1 MDDSVKTNSQLM
13 DELATM
19 RKSMARLIQRVND
32 LEAAAAAHQQTEEKL
47 QLLSAERF
55 FQVFLSISSH
65 IYVTEVTENGWRQNL
80 YLSPDVEDLTGY
92 PKAKLMANWSFWS
105 SKIIHPDD
113 RAAAAVQAAQLALGQ
128 SSEVEYRLVR
138 ADGEIIWVRD
148 RAGVEV
154 MGASKIVYGAVTE
167 ITERKR
173 REAALT
179 KLLELSRTLVTLL
192 DPNPALD
199 QAIKLAVD
207 IVPVADRGSLQLLDE
222 EGKILYTVA
231 TNSPDENLKQT
242 ITFRPGEG
250 IAGYAL
256 ANNQPINVPD
266 VLADERFIPS
276 NLPLRFRSLLVAPL
290 VVKSRLLGTISLS
303 SEQVGA
309 FTSADET
316 LIQLIADQVAA
327 ALENARLFDS
337 HLQAEELRREHRF
350 LQATIDALA
359 AQIAI
364 LDENGRIMAVNA
376 SWRRFAEANHYPNP
390 DWGLGLNYLEVS
402 QAASGPNA
410 EEAPI
415 VAEGIRQVIAG
426 QQRQFY
432 LEYPAHSPFQ
442 KQWYGVRITRF
453 QNEGRI
459 WAVIAHE
466 DVTERRL
473 AEEAL
478 RESEEK
484 YRTLTHQLP
493 VGVYRA
499 TVTGKFVYANP
510 ALAAMLGYESV
521 LDLVKASAIDRFDN
535 PGEHEKL
542 LQKWTTSGGVS
553 FSEMKLRTKTGAKI
567 WVRDIGRAVFD
578 EKGEIRHIDGIVQD
592 ITEQKEAVEALQAS
606 EERFRS
612 LVQHSSDIIIVFDAE
627 GVVRYVSPPVER
639 ILGRKAE
646 KMIGQRMYS
655 YIHSEDVPSV
665 RTQLANATQQ
675 PGVGEPAEF
684 RLRHANG
691 NWVWMEAVGNNLLAD
706 PNMKGF
712 VVNARDVSQ
721 RRQAEEQLRLLA
733 TAVNSIEEGV
743 LITDTQPPPPGP
755 EIVFVNKGL
764 CQLTGHTQEELLGQ
778 TPHLFLG
785 PKTDQ
790 TLLDQLEGKLVSNQS
805 FSSETI
811 NYRRNG
817 SEYYAAWH
825 IAPVVNAAGQVT
837 HYVSIQRD
845 VTQLKSWEAQ
855 FLQMQKMEAVGRLA
869 GGVAHDFNN
878 LLTVIKGHSELLLY
892 NLDPQSPLRH
902 EVEQIEKAGE
912 QAASLIRQLL
922 IFSRQ
927 GVIQPKVL
935 NLNNIAIDTEKMLRR
950 LIGKDIRLLTALDPA
965 LRLIK
970 ADPGQMEQVMMN
982 LLINALDAMPHGGQ
996 LRIETANTL
1005 VNEPL
1010 FLQPMTVQP
1019 GSYAQLTVSD
1029 TGTGMD
1035 EETLS
1040 HIFEP
1045 FYTTKEQG
1053 KGTGLGLSTVYAI
1066 VTRMGGS
1073 IQVNSEMGQGTAF
1086 NIYLP
1091 CLSDIVLQESF
1102 RH

>member
-80 YLSPDVEDLTGY
+80 YLSPDVEELTGY
-92 PKAKLMANWSFWS
+92 PRAKLMSNWSFWS

-148 RAGVEV
+148 RAGVELV
-154 MGASKIVYGAVTE
+154 GTSKIVYGAVTE

-192 DPNPALD
+192 DPHPALD

-222 EGKILYTVA
+222 GGKILHTVA
-231 TNSPDENLKQT
+231 TNSPDENLQQT

-256 ANNQPINVPD
+256 ANNQPVNVPD
-266 VLADERFIPS
+266 VLADERFIRG

-316 LIQLIADQVAA
+316 LLQLIADQVAA

-376 SWRRFAEANHYPNP
+376 SWRRLAEANHYPNP

-410 EEAPI
+410 QEAPI

-442 KQWYGVRITRF
+442 KQWYGVRVTRF

-484 YRTLTHQLP
+484 YRTLTNQLP

-542 LQKWTTSGGVS
+542 LQKWTTSGGS
-553 FSEMKLRTKTGAKI
+553 
-567 WVRDIGRAVFD
+567 
-578 EKGEIRHIDGIVQD
+578 
-592 ITEQKEAVEALQAS
+592 
-606 EERFRS
+606 
-612 LVQHSSDIIIVFDAE
+612 
-627 GVVRYVSPPVER
+627 
-639 ILGRKAE
+639 
-646 KMIGQRMYS
+646 
-655 YIHSEDVPSV
+655 PSV
-665 RTQLANATQQ
+665 
-675 PGVGEPAEF
+675 
-684 RLRHANG
+684 
-691 NWVWMEAVGNNLLAD
+691 
-706 PNMKGF
+706 K
-712 VVNARDVSQ
+712 
-721 RRQAEEQLRLLA
+721 
-733 TAVNSIEEGV
+733 
-743 LITDTQPPPPGP
+743 
-755 EIVFVNKGL
+755 
-764 CQLTGHTQEELLGQ
+764 
-778 TPHLFLG
+778 
-785 PKTDQ
+785 
-790 TLLDQLEGKLVSNQS
+790 
-805 FSSETI
+805 
-811 NYRRNG
+811 
-817 SEYYAAWH
+817 
-825 IAPVVNAAGQVT
+825 
-837 HYVSIQRD
+837 
-845 VTQLKSWEAQ
+845 
-855 FLQMQKMEAVGRLA
+855 
-869 GGVAHDFNN
+869 
-878 LLTVIKGHSELLLY
+878 
-892 NLDPQSPLRH
+892 
-902 EVEQIEKAGE
+902 
-912 QAASLIRQLL
+912 
-922 IFSRQ
+922 
-927 GVIQPKVL
+927 
-935 NLNNIAIDTEKMLRR
+935 
-950 LIGKDIRLLTALDPA
+950 
-965 LRLIK
+965 
-970 ADPGQMEQVMMN
+970 
-982 LLINALDAMPHGGQ
+982 
-996 LRIETANTL
+996 
-1005 VNEPL
+1005 
-1010 FLQPMTVQP
+1010 
-1019 GSYAQLTVSD
+1019 
-1029 TGTGMD
+1029 
-1035 EETLS
+1035 
-1040 HIFEP
+1040 
-1045 FYTTKEQG
+1045 
-1053 KGTGLGLSTVYAI
+1053 
-1066 VTRMGGS
+1066 
-1073 IQVNSEMGQGTAF
+1073 
-1086 NIYLP
+1086 
-1091 CLSDIVLQESF
+1091 
-1102 RH
+1102 